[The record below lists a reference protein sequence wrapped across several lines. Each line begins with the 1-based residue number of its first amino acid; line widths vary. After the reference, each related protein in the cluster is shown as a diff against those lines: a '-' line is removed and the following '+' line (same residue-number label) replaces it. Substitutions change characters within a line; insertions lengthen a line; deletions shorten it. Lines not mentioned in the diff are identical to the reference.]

1 MTELQLEKKIQ
12 NRSSSTDEAMLPVR
26 QSWGLSVHARALSSY
41 APLSLLRETLSKKAR
56 QALREAR
63 QLAKKEKSQQ
73 GRKKVKKGGMTH
85 HFFRDAVS
93 VLRSENKIQPLENL
107 GVTPLEAGDMENES
121 IVSYNPASLPLLK
134 GLNVFKRYQHHE
146 LFESPISVVSLNT
159 RLLLDNVLND
169 AKNTKENRHFLRG
182 ERGVGKSTL
191 LAQAHALAYSKY
203 KGDVVMLHFESPENI
218 VNGTSNYLFNK
229 EKGVFQ
235 QPMFTKRWI
244 GKTRFVNEKVF
255 RKMPLTKD
263 IEVSTEKSS
272 FKLKKGS
279 NTVYD
284 FLLRSRDFAKA
295 TSAFDLLWEQL
306 QHHSEKFPVI
316 CTIDNFNGLI
326 SKPFT
331 EYRHTNYTPIHL
343 TEFEMGNYLLDLVT
357 GDLSFK
363 KGAVIACDSSAHAN
377 TKTLT
382 VGLGLEEYDPY
393 SRKAECD
400 KIIAQRLLK
409 NGKIPVVNVK
419 NLTTEEARSLVLF
432 YGQAGVLKVRDYP
445 YKETIVMPE
454 DTSSASLM
462 KLVGAL
468 PQVIDAEYQF
478 ERLIKSTFN
487 VSQGNP
493 GHLLKAAAFDC

>member
-1 MTELQLEKKIQ
+1 M
-12 NRSSSTDEAMLPVR
+12 P
-26 QSWGLSVHARALSSY
+26 
-41 APLSLLRETLSKKAR
+41 SLLAKETLSKKAR
-56 QALREAR
+56 QALRETR

-73 GRKKVKKGGMTH
+73 GRKKAKKGGMTH
-85 HFFRDAVS
+85 YMFKDAVS
-93 VLRSENKIQPLENL
+93 VLRSENKIPPLETL

-121 IVSYNPASLPLLK
+121 IVSYSQASLPLLK
-134 GLNVFKRYQHHE
+134 GLNVFRKHQYHE

-159 RLLLDNVLND
+159 RSLLDNVLNNLKD
-169 AKNTKENRHFLRG
+169 TKENRHFLRG

-191 LAQAHALAYSKY
+191 LAQAHALAYSKN
-203 KGDVVMLHFESPENI
+203 KGDVVMLHFESPERI

-229 EKGVFQ
+229 DKGVFQ

-244 GKTRFVNEKVF
+244 GKTRYANEKVF
-255 RKMPLTKD
+255 KKMPLTKD
-263 IEVSTEKSS
+263 IEVSTDKSA
-272 FKLKKGS
+272 FKLKKDT

-326 SKPFT
+326 SKAYT
-331 EYRHTNYTPIHL
+331 EYRHTNYTPIHV
-343 TEFEMGNYLLDLVT
+343 TEFEMGNYLLDLIN

-363 KGAVIACDSSAHAN
+363 KGAVIACESSAHAD

-393 SRKAECD
+393 SKKAECD
-400 KIIAQRLLK
+400 KVVALRLLK
-409 NGKIPVVNVK
+409 NGKIPVFDVQ
-419 NLTTEEARSLVLF
+419 NLTPLEARSLVLF
-432 YGQAGVLKVRDYP
+432 YGQAGVLNVRDYP
-445 YKETIVMPE
+445 YKENIVMPE

-462 KLVGAL
+462 RLVGAL
-468 PQVIDAEYQF
+468 PQVIDADYQF
-478 ERLIKSTFN
+478 ERLIRSTFN

-493 GHLLKAAAFDC
+493 GHLLKSAAFDC

>member
-1 MTELQLEKKIQ
+1 M
-12 NRSSSTDEAMLPVR
+12 P
-26 QSWGLSVHARALSSY
+26 
-41 APLSLLRETLSKKAR
+41 SLLAKETLSKKAR
-56 QALREAR
+56 QALRETR

-73 GRKKVKKGGMTH
+73 GRKKAKKGGMTH
-85 HFFRDAVS
+85 YMFKDAVS
-93 VLRSENKIQPLENL
+93 VLRSENKITPLETL

-121 IVSYNPASLPLLK
+121 IVSYNQASLPLLK
-134 GLNVFKRYQHHE
+134 GLNVFRKHQYHE

-159 RLLLDNVLND
+159 RSLLDNVLNNL
-169 AKNTKENRHFLRG
+169 KNTKENRHFLRG

-191 LAQAHALAYSKY
+191 LAQAHALAYSKN
-203 KGDVVMLHFESPENI
+203 KGDVVMLHFESPERI

-229 EKGVFQ
+229 DKGVFQ

-244 GKTRFVNEKVF
+244 GKTRYANEKVF
-255 RKMPLTKD
+255 KKMPLTKD
-263 IEVSTEKSS
+263 IEVSTDKSA
-272 FKLKKGS
+272 FKLKKDT

-326 SKPFT
+326 SKAYT
-331 EYRHTNYTPIHL
+331 EYRHTNYTPIHV
-343 TEFEMGNYLLDLVT
+343 TEFEMGNYLLDLIN

-363 KGAVIACDSSAHAN
+363 KGVVIACESSAHAD

-393 SRKAECD
+393 SKKAECD
-400 KIIAQRLLK
+400 KVVALRLLK
-409 NGKIPVVNVK
+409 NGKIPVFDVQ
-419 NLTTEEARSLVLF
+419 NLTPLEARSLVLF
-432 YGQAGVLKVRDYP
+432 YGQAGVLNVRDYP
-445 YKETIVMPE
+445 YKENIVMPE

-468 PQVIDAEYQF
+468 PQVIDADYQF

-493 GHLLKAAAFDC
+493 GHLLKSAAFDC